1 MKSKQKSC
9 KGMNVLKEDE
19 VFPRDKDTLCI
30 IREIEAC
37 LDLENKCIHKM
48 RYTEL
53 IKYIDQ
59 ITLMLLMK

>member
-1 MKSKQKSC
+1 
-9 KGMNVLKEDE
+9 MNVLKEDE